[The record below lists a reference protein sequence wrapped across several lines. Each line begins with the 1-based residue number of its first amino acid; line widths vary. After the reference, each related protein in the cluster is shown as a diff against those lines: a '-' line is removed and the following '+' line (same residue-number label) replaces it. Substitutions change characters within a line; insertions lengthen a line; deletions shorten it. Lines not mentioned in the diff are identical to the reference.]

1 MNLSRKLPIF
11 IGALV
16 FVITLCMGI
25 ASYFIARDVVYKTS
39 NVAQLNE
46 AAVVAR
52 MFENY
57 LEGHRTILQDLANR
71 MRTRSFDWN
80 IQQSSLLPEID
91 RHHYLDMA
99 VVDMDGMAHYIKES
113 TTSNLADR
121 DYVIK
126 ALAGKQIVSDVLISK
141 VIGKPVVMLGVPIFV
156 SDTDLTVKQA
166 LIVRQEGSF
175 LSDVL
180 KGIGQ
185 GQTGYAYMINGTGTI
200 ISHDNIDLVFNQYN
214 PVNAGESDPGSVS
227 IGRYIAQVISDKEVV
242 GSYTYNGKHLSCASA
257 PVRNTD
263 WTIIVVVETAELFAR
278 LHTFMMFTI
287 MFVVVFLIAGLVFAL
302 IIGSSVAKPL
312 EKMLPV
318 LEDISNG
325 NLARTLDVSSK
336 DEIGSMAK
344 KFNISIHGLAGM
356 VLNTKNAAVR
366 IEEIADELSTTM
378 MSTVQAMNHISD
390 NILNIKEKNRDQA
403 TSITETHATIGA
415 IKTHTE
421 HLNASIEHQSQA
433 VGHSSTAIE
442 EMAANIKNVAD
453 ILRKN
458 TESME
463 ALLNASESGKE
474 GIRQVSEI
482 MKIIEQDSN
491 GLLEASGMV
500 QSIAAK
506 TNLLAM
512 NAAIEAAHAGEA
524 GRGFAVVADEIR
536 KLAENSSTQGKSIN
550 TVLATLKN
558 QINTATELSNNS
570 QERFNLI
577 VDLVATVRNQEAV
590 IKSAMDEQTI
600 GNNLILDAIRD
611 INSITSQV
619 KTGSNEMMHGSAKI
633 FTEMDRVSEGSSE
646 MSSKMDSI
654 TVDATQVRSDMDKLY
669 SITQETKD
677 RVFKLSNDVS
687 KFKTE

>member
-16 FVITLCMGI
+16 FVITLCMGM
-25 ASYFIARDVVYKTS
+25 ASYFIARDVVHKTS
-39 NVAQLNE
+39 NIAQLNE
-46 AAVVAR
+46 AAVVAN

-57 LEGHRTILQDLANR
+57 MEGHLTILQDLANR

-80 IQQSSLLPEID
+80 LQQSSLLPEID
-91 RHHYLDMA
+91 SHHYLDMA
-99 VVDMDGMAHYIKES
+99 VVDMDGVAHYIKEP
-113 TTSNLADR
+113 TNSNLADR
-121 DYVIK
+121 DYVIN
-126 ALAGKQIVSDVLISK
+126 ALAGKQTVSDVLISK

-156 SDTDLTVKQA
+156 SDTDTTIKQA

-180 KGIGQ
+180 KGISQ
-185 GQTGYAYMINGTGTI
+185 GETRYAYMINGKGTI

-214 PVNAGESDPGSVS
+214 PVDAAKSDPNSVS
-227 IGRYIAQVISDKEVV
+227 IGRYIAQVVQDRKVV

-257 PVRNTD
+257 PVRKTD
-263 WTIIVVVETAELFAR
+263 WTIIVAVETAELFAY
-278 LHTFMMFTI
+278 LHTLMMFTI
-287 MFVVVFLIAGLVFAL
+287 VFIVVFLVVGLVLAL
-302 IIGSSVAKPL
+302 IIGGSVAKPL
-312 EKMLPV
+312 EKMLPA

-325 NLARTLDVSSK
+325 NLTRTLDASSK
-336 DEIGSMAK
+336 DEIGSMAE
-344 KFNISIHGLAGM
+344 KFNISIHGIAGM
-356 VLNTKNAAVR
+356 ILNTKNAAVR

-403 TSITETHATIGA
+403 ASITETHATIGA

-421 HLNASIEHQSQA
+421 HLNASIEHQAQA
-433 VGHSSTAIE
+433 MDHSSVAIE
-442 EMAANIKNVAD
+442 KMAGNIRNVAE

-463 ALLNASESGKE
+463 ALLNASESGKDS
-474 GIRQVSEI
+474 IRQVSEI

-491 GLLEASGMV
+491 GLLEASGMI

-536 KLAENSSTQGKSIN
+536 KLAENSSAQGKSIN

-558 QINTATELSNNS
+558 QINTATELSHNS

-577 VDLVATVRNQEAV
+577 VDLVATVGNQEAV
-590 IKSAMDEQTI
+590 IKSAMDEQTTES
-600 GNNLILDAIRD
+600 NLILDAMRD
-611 INSITSQV
+611 ITSITSQV
-619 KTGSNEMMHGSAKI
+619 KTGSNEMMHGSAEVL
-633 FTEMDRVSEGSSE
+633 TEIGRVSTGSSE
-646 MSSKMDSI
+646 MSNKMDSI
-654 TVDATQVRSDMDKLY
+654 ATDATQVRSDMDKLY

-677 RVFKLSNDVS
+677 RVSKLSNDVS